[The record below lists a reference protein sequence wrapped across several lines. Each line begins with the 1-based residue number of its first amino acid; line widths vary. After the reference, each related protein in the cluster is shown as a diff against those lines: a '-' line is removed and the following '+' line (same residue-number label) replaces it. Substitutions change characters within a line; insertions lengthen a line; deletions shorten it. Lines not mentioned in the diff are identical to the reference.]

1 MDTKNLYIIALV
13 VGSFSAGY
21 YYYSGKSNKLEV
33 DSARSM
39 TYSAEK
45 INLIQTN
52 EQGQVSVKAQV
63 DRLMQDDL
71 KHTSQFDNLNA
82 QTYENDKVDGTFYAK
97 VAYGY
102 DDNQRI
108 VLSDQVIATRFLP
121 SGKMI
126 LTTTELTGFPKTK
139 EIETDKQ
146 VMIDSPQSKL
156 ISQGLKANLNSGQYE
171 LFSVRGTY
179 EP

>member
-1 MDTKNLYIIALV
+1 MIDTKNLYIIALV
-13 VGSFSAGY
+13 VGSFS
-21 YYYSGKSNKLEV
+21 YYSGKSNKLEV
-33 DSARSM
+33 DSARNM